1 MGQMT
6 KVFVSSTYD
15 DLVGYRDVVQKV
27 IRQAGAVAVGMEDF
41 GARDQRPLSE
51 CLAVVEESDVFVGI
65 YAHRYGFI
73 PDGLQISITE
83 AEYQHAIS
91 TSLPVFAYII
101 DDDYP
106 WPPKYVDQGESAK
119 KLSRF
124 KHLLR
129 DNHIVKKFE
138 EDWQLAS
145 FVMADLNRHSLR
157 EGLSD
162 ARTESIKIKI
172 DGVSGKAF
180 TGKTKDSFVPRKTKN
195 MTTPEVRRPSNPDE
209 WNNDRYSIYNKNKD
223 LFLHYDLEASNV
235 TGQKYDVTIYLIRQS
250 APKVGRQRD
259 DLRDVERVEF
269 FFGPHWGNKVYTVEN
284 VDGRIGVLISAYGE
298 FLAYCKVYLKG
309 DPCPVE
315 VHQFIRFP
323 DATQGGNEGGSEGGA
338 EGGDAGDTGDHGA
351 GEFGGEGGGEAGGEA
366 G

>member
-6 KVFVSSTYD
+6 KVFVSSTYS
-15 DLVGYRDVVQKV
+15 DLIPYRDVVQKV
-27 IRQAGAVAVGMEDF
+27 IRQAGAVAVGMEDL
-41 GARDQRPLSE
+41 GARDDPPLRE

-91 TSLPVFAYII
+91 KSLPVFAYLI
-101 DDDYP
+101 DDKHP
-106 WPPKYVDQGESAK
+106 WLLEYVDKGEPANQ
-119 KLSRF
+119 LTRF
-124 KHLLR
+124 KDALR
-129 DNHIVKKFE
+129 KNHIIKVFR

-145 FVMADLNRHSLR
+145 CVAADLARHTLR
-157 EGLSD
+157 AGLSD
-162 ARTESIKIKI
+162 ARS
-172 DGVSGKAF
+172 VA
-180 TGKTKDSFVPRKTKN
+180 KDSAEPRKTKN
-195 MTTPEVRRPSNPDE
+195 MTIPKVRTPTNLEQ
-209 WNNDRYSIYNKNKD
+209 WNQERYSIYNKNKD

-235 TGQKYDVTIYLIRQS
+235 AGQKYDVTIYLIRQS
-250 APKVGRQRD
+250 APKIGRQRD

-309 DPCPVE
+309 DPSPVE

-323 DATQGGNEGGSEGGA
+323 DATQGGSEGGSEGGA
-338 EGGDAGDTGDHGA
+338 EGGDGGD
-351 GEFGGEGGGEAGGEA
+351 GGEGGGVSWGEADGGE
-366 G
+366 GGR